1 MTPNVEAK
9 PTPAFLISLFAG
21 IFTLLGTFLTTQFAP
36 LQIPVFNTSTALT
49 LAAVAG
55 ALTIIG
61 AWLQYDNASTRK
73 FGSLLVVG
81 FSIVS
86 MNFLGLILGLIGGFL
101 GLASKSE
108 S

>member
-1 MTPNVEAK
+1 MTPNTETK

-21 IFTLLGTFLTTQFAP
+21 IFTLLGVFLTAQFAP
-36 LQIPVFNTSTALT
+36 LQISVFNSSNAIT
-49 LAAVAG
+49 LAAVSG

-61 AWLQYDNASTRK
+61 SYLQYEHAATRK

-86 MNFLGLILGLIGGFL
+86 MNFLGLVLGLIGGFL
-101 GLASKSE
+101 GLSSKSE
-108 S
+108 A